1 MQGAQEFDGEKEAR
15 GLWAKNK
22 TLQITVSEETA
33 FYMNFLI
40 EDENLIYPRVLIER
54 LVNQAI
60 KKRRVEDRPVYKIE
74 GGSEK

>member
-1 MQGAQEFDGEKEAR
+1 MG
-15 GLWAKNK
+15 KNK